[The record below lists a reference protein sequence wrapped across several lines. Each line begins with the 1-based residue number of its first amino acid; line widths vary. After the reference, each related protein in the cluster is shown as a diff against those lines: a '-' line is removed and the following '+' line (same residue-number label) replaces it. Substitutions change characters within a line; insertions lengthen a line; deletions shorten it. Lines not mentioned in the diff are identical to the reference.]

1 VAPRESLGV
10 WEVALIKAFIHFAAM
25 TDQEILPYFSRP
37 GRSINHRVIG
47 EIRSGSHFRD
57 VEMATEEDLRVFRER
72 WYSYSI
78 KSGKQREI
86 EELVLKARES
96 QIAAIQIFN
105 NPAINFR
112 AETFIVLA
120 VIAWTYLFHAFFKKR
135 AVDYRYYK
143 EANGIRSVDVTKDGL
158 ERYWEL
164 TSCLDAKQSPLAEPV
179 KENLRY
185 LIEVRNS
192 IAHRFTGNIDIK
204 VASKL
209 QAAALNFNS
218 WLSSEFG
225 GEYRIDS
232 DFGVAIQMSSFSHD
246 QAKLIYAA
254 QSVDPKIASII
265 DKLDGAVS
273 DEIHADTKYAF
284 NVLFVEQS
292 CNRAGQADKVVEF
305 IRAGTETA
313 NEIDRVI
320 FKEREKPK
328 FKPAQIVE
336 EMQKRGFKW
345 FNMATHTRLWRELDA
360 KNPKNGFGVELADSQ
375 WYYYDSWVSK
385 VNEYCV
391 KKQAEL
397 SSKGGAEITSEVN

>member
-1 VAPRESLGV
+1 VASRESLGV
-10 WEVALIKAFIHFAAM
+10 WEVALIKAFIHFAPM
-25 TDQEILPYFSRP
+25 PDQEILPYFSRP

-47 EIRSGSHFRD
+47 EIKNGSQFRD
-57 VEMATEEDLRVFRER
+57 VEMATEEELRVFRER
-72 WYSYSI
+72 WYFYSV

-96 QIAAIQIFN
+96 QISAIQIFN

-112 AETFIVLA
+112 AETFIVLS

-135 AVDYRYYK
+135 AIDYRYYK
-143 EANGIRSVDVTKDGL
+143 EADGIRSVELTKDGL

-164 TSCLDAKQSPLAEPV
+164 TACLDAKQCQLTDPV

-192 IAHRFTGNIDIK
+192 IAHRFTGNIDIR

-209 QAAALNFNS
+209 QASALNFND
-218 WLSSEFG
+218 WLSREFG

-246 QAKLIYAA
+246 QAKLIYTA
-254 QSVDPKIASII
+254 QSVDPKIACII
-265 DKLDGAVS
+265 DKLDDRVS
-273 DEIHADTKYAF
+273 EPIRTDTKYAF
-284 NVLFVEQS
+284 NDLFVEQS
-292 CNRAGQADKVVEF
+292 CNRPGQADKIVEF

-313 NEIDRVI
+313 HEIERVI

-328 FKPAQIVE
+328 FKPSQIVA

-345 FNMATHTRLWRELDA
+345 FNMASHVALWRELDA
-360 KNPKNGFGVELADSQ
+360 KNPKNGLGVELADGQ

-385 VNEYCV
+385 VNDYCENT
-391 KKQAEL
+391 QAGL
-397 SSKGGAEITSEVN
+397 SSKSGLEIAK

>member
-1 VAPRESLGV
+1 MAPRESLGI

-25 TDQEILPYFSRP
+25 KDQEILPYFSRP

-47 EIRSGSHFRD
+47 EIRTGSHFKN
-57 VEMATEEDLRVFRER
+57 VEMATEEELRVFRER
-72 WYSYSI
+72 WHSYSV

-96 QIAAIQIFN
+96 QIAAIQVFN
-105 NPAINFR
+105 NPNINFR
-112 AETFIVLA
+112 AETFIVLS
-120 VIAWTYLFHAFFKKR
+120 VIGWTYLFHAYFKKR
-135 AVDYRYYK
+135 SIDYRYYS
-143 EANGIRSVDVTKDGL
+143 EANGIRSVQITKDGL

-164 TSCLDAKQSPLAEPV
+164 STCLDAKQCPFDDAV

-192 IAHRFTGNIDIK
+192 IAHRFTGNIDLK

-209 QAAALNFNS
+209 QASALNFNS
-218 WLSSEFG
+218 WLAGEFG

-246 QAKLIYAA
+246 HAKLIYSA

-265 DKLDGAVS
+265 DGLDDKVS
-273 DEIHADTKYAF
+273 EDIQADTKYAF
-284 NVLFVEQS
+284 KVLFVEQS

-305 IRAGTETA
+305 IRAGTDMADQIEH
-313 NEIDRVI
+313 VV

-328 FKPAQIVE
+328 FKPSQIVS
-336 EMQKRGFKW
+336 EMKKCGFKW
-345 FNMATHTRLWRELDA
+345 FNMATHTNLRRELDA
-360 KNPKNGFGVELADSQ
+360 KNTKNGYGVELADGQ
-375 WYYYDSWVSK
+375 WYYYDNWLSK
-385 VNEYCV
+385 VKDYCE
-391 KKQAEL
+391 KTQAEL
-397 SSKGGAEITSEVN
+397 LSTNGITIAK

>member
-1 VAPRESLGV
+1 
-10 WEVALIKAFIHFAAM
+10 
-25 TDQEILPYFSRP
+25 
-37 GRSINHRVIG
+37 
-47 EIRSGSHFRD
+47 
-57 VEMATEEDLRVFRER
+57 MATEEELKAFRER
-72 WYSYSI
+72 WFSYSV
-78 KSGKQREI
+78 KTGKQREI
-86 EELVLKARES
+86 EELVLKSREA

-105 NPAINFR
+105 NPAISFR

-120 VIAWTYLFHAFFKKR
+120 VISWTYLFHAFFKKR
-135 AVDYRYYK
+135 AVDYRYYREVDGRRLVDLTK
-143 EANGIRSVDVTKDGL
+143 EGL

-164 TSCLDAKQSPLAEPV
+164 TTCLDAKQCPLAEPV

-192 IAHRFTGNIDIK
+192 VAHRLTGNIDRK

-209 QAAALNFNS
+209 QASALNFNS
-218 WLSSEFG
+218 WLSGEFG

-254 QSVDPKIASII
+254 QNIDPKIASII
-265 DKLDGAVS
+265 DQLDERVS
-273 DEIHADTKYAF
+273 EQIHADTKYAF

-292 CNRAGQADKVVEF
+292 CNRPGQADKVVEF

-313 NEIDRVI
+313 NEIERVV

-328 FKPAQIVE
+328 FKPTQIVA
-336 EMQKRGFKW
+336 EMRKRGFKW
-345 FNMATHTRLWRELDA
+345 FNMAAHIELWRKLDA

-375 WYYYDSWVSK
+375 WYYYENWVQK
-385 VNEYCV
+385 VNDHCE
-391 KKQAEL
+391 KTQADL
-397 SSKGGAEITSEVN
+397 SSKSGVEITK